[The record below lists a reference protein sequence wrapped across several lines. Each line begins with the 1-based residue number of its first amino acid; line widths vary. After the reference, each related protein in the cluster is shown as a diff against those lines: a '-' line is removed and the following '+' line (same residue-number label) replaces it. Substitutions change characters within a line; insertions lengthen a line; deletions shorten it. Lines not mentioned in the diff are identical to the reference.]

1 MTGTMDSASVMS
13 KTVQLLSSLPVRQHP
28 YIDALLSQSVVCS
41 SSSSSISRLVVVVKV
56 EGVKRYL
63 CGNTSTKQQR
73 HSDFFWHQ
81 NLSVLNHGCWSCL

>member
-41 SSSSSISRLVVVVKV
+41 SSSSSISRL
-56 EGVKRYL
+56 
-63 CGNTSTKQQR
+63 
-73 HSDFFWHQ
+73 
-81 NLSVLNHGCWSCL
+81 